1 MKSVTNLRGM
11 IFTKDCVFEPGELV
25 IEDGIIK
32 EVRMCEY
39 ENLVQKE
46 QEQYLIP
53 GLVDVHFH
61 GVAGYDFCD
70 GTKEALQ
77 AIAAYENEHGITTI
91 CPATMALPVTELE
104 QILTAATEWKKEQAW
119 ENSAVCENGDR
130 AEERIQAQ
138 SLRGIHLEG
147 PFIAKEKK
155 GAQKEENII
164 PADVATLRKL
174 QEKANELIKLV
185 TIAPETEGS
194 MKCIEELKDEFRFS
208 VGHTMADYETAC
220 KAFEAGADHVTHLY
234 NAMRTGTHREPSVPD
249 AAADYDNVYVE
260 LICDGIHVHPSV
272 VRNTFRIYGDDRVIL
287 ISDSMRA
294 TGMEASAVSDDM
306 AKSNETDAVSDDM
319 AKGNE
324 TDAVSDDMAKNNETE
339 KDIFI
344 LGGQRVTVNGKLAT
358 LEDGTIAGSV
368 SNLYDCMEMAI
379 SMGVPK
385 ESAIKAATI
394 NPAKSIGVDGEV
406 GSIEVCKRADILIA
420 DEDLKL
426 ETVIIGGKICK

>member
-32 EVRMCEY
+32 EIRMCEY
-39 ENLVQKE
+39 EDLVQKE

-61 GVAGYDFCD
+61 GAAGYDFCD

-91 CPATMALPVTELE
+91 CPATMSLPVTELE

-155 GAQKEENII
+155 GAQKEDYII
-164 PADVATLRKL
+164 PFDKDVLLGL
-174 QEKANELIKLV
+174 QEKSAGLIKLV
-185 TIAPETEGS
+185 TIAPEIEWAMEGI
-194 MKCIEELKDEFRFS
+194 KELKEAFS
-208 VGHTMADYETAC
+208 FSIGHTMADYETAC

-234 NAMRTGTHREPSVPD
+234 NAMRTGTHREPSVPE
-249 AAADYDNVYVE
+249 AAADSNNVYIE
-260 LICDGIHVHPSV
+260 LICDGVHVHPSV
-272 VRNTFRIYGDDRVIL
+272 VRNAFRIYGDDRIVL

-294 TGMEASAVSDDM
+294 TGMLDKVSDD
-306 AKSNETDAVSDDM
+306 AI
-319 AKGNE
+319 KGDK
-324 TDAVSDDMAKNNETE
+324 TKVDGFT
-339 KDIFI
+339 
-344 LGGQRVTVNGKLAT
+344 LGGQKVRVNGALAT

-368 SNLYDCMEMAI
+368 TNLYECMKKAVV
-379 SMGVPK
+379 MGIPK

-394 NPAKSIGVDGEV
+394 NPARSIGVDNEV
-406 GSIEVCKRADILIA
+406 GTLEAGKRADILIV
-420 DEDLKL
+420 DENL
-426 ETVIIGGKICK
+426 ELERVILNGYILE

>member
-32 EVRMCEY
+32 EVQICDY
-39 ENLVQKE
+39 EALTQKE

-61 GVAGYDFCD
+61 GAAGYDFCD

-91 CPATMALPVTELE
+91 CPATMSLPVTELE
-104 QILTAATEWKKEQAW
+104 QILAVAAGWKKEQTL
-119 ENSAVCENGDR
+119 ENSAVCENVDR

-138 SLRGIHLEG
+138 SLLGIHLEG

-155 GAQKEENII
+155 GAQKEDYII
-164 PADVATLRKL
+164 PFDKDILYAL
-174 QEKANELIKLV
+174 QKKAGGLINLV
-185 TIAPETEGS
+185 TIAPEAEGA
-194 MKCIEELKDEFRFS
+194 MECIEELSDDFRFS

-220 KAFEAGADHVTHLY
+220 KVFEAGADHVTHLY
-234 NAMRTGTHREPSVPD
+234 NAMCPGTHREPSVPE
-249 AAADYDNVYVE
+249 AAADYGNVYVE
-260 LICDGIHVHPSV
+260 LICDGVHVHPSV
-272 VRNTFRIYGDDRVIL
+272 VRNAFRIYGDDRVVL

-294 TGMEASAVSDDM
+294 TGMEANAVLDDKTKDNE
-306 AKSNETDAVSDDM
+306 KSCFT
-319 AKGNE
+319 
-324 TDAVSDDMAKNNETE
+324 
-339 KDIFI
+339 
-344 LGGQRVTVNGKLAT
+344 LGGQKVIVNGALAT

-368 SNLYDCMEMAI
+368 TNLYDCMKKAI
-379 SMGVPK
+379 AMGIPK

-394 NPAKSIGVDGEV
+394 NPARSIGMDGKI
-406 GSIEVCKRADILIA
+406 GSMEAYKRADILVV
-420 DEDLKL
+420 DEDLRV
-426 ETVIIGGKICK
+426 ETVIIGGKLCK